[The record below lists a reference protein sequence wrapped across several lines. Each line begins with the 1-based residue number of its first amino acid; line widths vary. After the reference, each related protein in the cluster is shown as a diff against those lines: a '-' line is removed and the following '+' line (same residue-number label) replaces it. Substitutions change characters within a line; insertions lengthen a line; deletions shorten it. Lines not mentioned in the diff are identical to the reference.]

1 MGEKLAKRLKQSR
14 FESPLQEAVLNL
26 IVTADYRPRHTEKIC
41 SDFDITRTQYN
52 VLRILRGVYPEGHP
66 RCEVVQRMVE
76 HAPDVTRLIDRLES
90 HGLVER
96 DRSGD
101 DRRLSLTR
109 ITRKGLDL
117 VKRME
122 PAINELTS
130 ELLKRITRQ
139 EAAELSRICEKIYG
153 DDF

>member
-1 MGEKLAKRLKQSR
+1 MGEKLAKRLKESR
-14 FESPLQEAVLNL
+14 FESPLQEAILNL
-26 IVTADYRPRHTEKIC
+26 MVTADYLRRHTETIC
-41 SDFDITRTQYN
+41 AEFDITRAQYN

-66 RCEVVQRMVE
+66 RCEVAQRMVE

-90 HGLVER
+90 QGLVER

-117 VKRME
+117 IKRME
-122 PAINELTS
+122 PAMS
-130 ELLKRITRQ
+130 ELSAAVQKRISRQ
-139 EAAELSRICEKIYG
+139 ELVELSRICEKIYE
-153 DDF
+153 DDA